1 MEVIIP
7 KFIKEIKKQHKYR
20 LYSLVALFTIF
31 LTPFSFMVRGDNVS
45 VNYSFVLFPIFLL
58 LTGGKLKAPIKSA
71 QTLISIYIIIFI
83 TCFIYQN
90 YYIQFWERRFISF
103 FIFMSLFTFFIVEID
118 KQMMKAFKYS
128 IILVSIIYSLNSLYT
143 YFSNGGMSLGF
154 EGMRPIVQSQ
164 RYGFVLLFGFWLT
177 IFFKTKSTLGIC
189 FKMFAIF
196 VIFNGLGLTFSRSS
210 VAGLLA
216 SSSALCAMFILKII
230 KEPIKNLP
238 NKLIKPIIYSSL
250 ITVIIILSYQLIP
263 DYFQFFSER
272 LLGRS
277 ITPILSEGFNSYPKF
292 PRYDTYVYNQLESSE
307 GYRIFMITEILKY
320 LTSNPLFGSGYLGVW
335 VMFDDLSGASHNQ
348 LLDVL
353 FRTGVVGFAG
363 FLFILYYI
371 VKYNFVSQNMP
382 VLITII
388 GILAIGLFHET
399 FKLSQGAFI
408 FSFLAAHAL
417 HSINNRTQKP

>member
-1 MEVIIP
+1 
-7 KFIKEIKKQHKYR
+7 
-20 LYSLVALFTIF
+20 
-31 LTPFSFMVRGDNVS
+31 MVRGDNVS

-58 LTGGKLKAPIKSA
+58 LTGGKLKAPAKSI
-71 QTLISIYIIIFI
+71 QTLVSIYIVIFI

-90 YYIQFWERRFISF
+90 YYIQFWERRLISF
-103 FIFMSLFTFFIVEID
+103 FIFMSIFTFFIVKID
-118 KQMMKAFKYS
+118 QQMIKAFKYS
-128 IILVSIIYSLNSLYT
+128 IILVSFIYSLNSLYT
-143 YFSNGGMSLGF
+143 YFSNGGMGLGF

-177 IFFKTKSTLGIC
+177 FFFKTKSTLGFC
-189 FKMFAIF
+189 FKIFAIF

-216 SSSALCAMFILKII
+216 SSSALCVMFVLRII
-230 KEPIKNLP
+230 NEPIKNLP
-238 NKLIKPIIYSSL
+238 KELIKPILYSSL
-250 ITVIIILSYQLIP
+250 LAIIIILSYQLIP

-307 GYRIFMITEILKY
+307 GYRIFMITEIFKY
-320 LTSNPLFGSGYLGVW
+320 LINNPLFGSGYLGVW
-335 VMFDDLSGASHNQ
+335 VMFEDLSGASHNQ

-353 FRTGVVGFAG
+353 FRTGVVGFVG
-363 FLFILYYI
+363 FLFILYYLI
-371 VKYNFVSQNMP
+371 KYNFVSKNIP

-408 FSFLAAHAL
+408 FSFLTAHAFSAL
-417 HSINNRTQKP
+417 NNRKQ